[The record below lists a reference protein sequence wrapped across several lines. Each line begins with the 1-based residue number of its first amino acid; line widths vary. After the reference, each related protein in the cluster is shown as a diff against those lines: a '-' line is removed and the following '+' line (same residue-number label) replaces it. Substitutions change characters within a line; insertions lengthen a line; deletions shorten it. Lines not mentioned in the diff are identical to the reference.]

1 MQSAGHISQILLLLL
16 LSRGSTQTFVSLV
29 ITYHFHTM
37 EKQVIFL
44 FSSSHTISI
53 FQNRFFS
60 LNIFRSAFFRR
71 YRHISQLMSTDFKG
85 LNVNKKIRSLSLSQI
100 INCTEE
106 NDSPEFSS
114 TDVTINY
121 VSNNQEITNER

>member
-1 MQSAGHISQILLLLL
+1 
-16 LSRGSTQTFVSLV
+16 
-29 ITYHFHTM
+29 
-37 EKQVIFL
+37 
-44 FSSSHTISI
+44 
-53 FQNRFFS
+53 
-60 LNIFRSAFFRR
+60 
-71 YRHISQLMSTDFKG
+71 MSTDFKG

-121 VSNNQEITNER
+121 VSNNQEITNERWARLKQTFSKKILNVMCTKVCHTFASHHHIKNNVPHIYTRYSVK